1 MKKETEIHIPR
12 RTMKIFCGSSHPEL
26 GREIAAELNCPLGQV
41 ELGVFANGEIYV
53 RFLESVRGADVFV
66 IQTVF
71 QPVNRSLME
80 LLIMVDALR
89 RASAERITAVIPHFG
104 YARQDKK
111 TAAREPITAKLV
123 ANLMVTAGVNR
134 IITMDLHAGQIQGFF
149 DLPVDH
155 LTALPILTDYFRE
168 KKLDDLIAVAPDVGR
183 VKTVKKFGD
192 VLGSPLVILHKT
204 RPAHNFAEITHVVG
218 EVVGKTAV
226 IVDDM
231 IDTAGTVV
239 SGAVALKEKG
249 AREVYVCATHGL
261 FSRQAQDLLD
271 SAPIKEVVV
280 TNTVPVKTKSSKI
293 RVLSVARLLAQ
304 TIFNV
309 HEDSSVSELF
319 KGLEY

>member
-1 MKKETEIHIPR
+1 MEKEAEVHIPR
-12 RTMKIFCGSSHPEL
+12 RLMKVFSGSAHPKL
-26 GREIAAELNCPLGQV
+26 GQEIAKKLNYPLGKV

-66 IQTVF
+66 IQTIY

-123 ANLMVTAGVNR
+123 ANLLVTAGVNR
-134 IITMDLHAGQIQGFF
+134 VITMDLHAGQIQGFF

-155 LTALPILTDYFRE
+155 LTALPILADYFRE
-168 KKLDDLIAVAPDVGR
+168 KDLSDLIAVAPDVGR

-192 VLGSPLVILHKT
+192 VLGAPLVILHKT
-204 RPAHNFAEITHVVG
+204 RPAHNLAEVTHVVG
-218 EVVGKTAV
+218 EVEGKTAV

-239 SGAVALKEKG
+239 SGAQALMEKG
-249 AREVYVCATHGL
+249 AKEVYVCATHGL
-261 FSRQAQDLLD
+261 FSRQAQDLID
-271 SAPIKEVVV
+271 SSPIKEVVV
-280 TNTVPVKTKSSKI
+280 TDTVPFKVRSSKI
-293 RVLSVARLLAQ
+293 KTLSVAHLLAQ
-304 TIFNV
+304 AIFNV

>member
-1 MKKETEIHIPR
+1 MKKEDQIHIPR
-12 RTMKIFCGSSHPEL
+12 RTIKVFSGSAHPEL
-26 GREIAAELNCPLGQV
+26 GKEIVSHLGCEMGKV

-66 IQTVF
+66 IQTIF

-123 ANLMVTAGVNR
+123 ANLLVTAGVDR
-134 IITMDLHAGQIQGFF
+134 VITMDLHAGQIQGFF

-155 LTALPILTDYFRE
+155 LTSLPILADYFRD
-168 KKLDDLIAVAPDVGR
+168 KKLIDLVAVAPDVGR

-192 VLGSPLVILHKT
+192 ILEAPLVILHKT
-204 RPAHNFAEITHVVG
+204 RPAHNLAEITHVVG
-218 EVVGKTAV
+218 EVEGKTAV

-239 SGAVALKEKG
+239 SGAQALIEKG
-249 AREVYVCATHGL
+249 VKEVYICATHGL
-261 FSRQAQDLLD
+261 FSRRAQELIEE
-271 SAPIKEVVV
+271 APIKEVVV
-280 TNTVPVKTKSSKI
+280 TNTVPVKVKSSKI
-293 RVLSVARLLAQ
+293 KVLSVARLLAQ
-304 TIFNV
+304 AISNV